1 MNLKAG
7 RVKELNEKFYNVKNP
22 VVLASNMR
30 AIMNVRTLTT
40 IFTGLA
46 AGLFGMNGLVGVLFY
61 LLIDVLVGIMLMAR
75 FGFNPTPYFSTLSQI
90 MSAGLASNVMTF
102 MVSWIF
108 VYNIVYVL

>member
-1 MNLKAG
+1 MKSD
-7 RVKELNEKFYNVKNP
+7 RIKELNEKFYDVKNP
-22 VVLASNMR
+22 VVLGSNMR
-30 AIMNVRTLTT
+30 AVMNVRTLTT

-46 AGLFGMNGLVGVLFY
+46 AGLFGMNGLVRIIFY
-61 LLIDVLVGIMLMAR
+61 LMVDVLVGLVLMAR
-75 FGFNPTPYFSTLSQI
+75 FGFKSSPYFTSLAQI